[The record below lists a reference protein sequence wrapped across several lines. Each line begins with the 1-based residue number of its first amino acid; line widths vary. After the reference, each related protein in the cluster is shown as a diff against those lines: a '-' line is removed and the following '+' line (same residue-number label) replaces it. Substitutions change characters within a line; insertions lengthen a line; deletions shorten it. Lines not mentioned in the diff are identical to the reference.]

1 LDINRNLKVNYQG
14 QLATKQ
20 TEITTLESEKATA
33 ETYYIN
39 AAIQLAAKQTEMG
52 ILTSAT
58 EQAPDEK

>member
-1 LDINRNLKVNYQG
+1 MKVNCQG

-20 TEITTLESEKATA
+20 TEITTLESEKAMV
-33 ETYYIN
+33 ETKYIN

-52 ILTSAT
+52 ILTTAT

>member
-1 LDINRNLKVNYQG
+1 MKVTYQG
-14 QLATKQ
+14 QLASKL
-20 TEITTLESEKATA
+20 TEITTLEGEKAMA
-33 ETYYIN
+33 ETKYIN